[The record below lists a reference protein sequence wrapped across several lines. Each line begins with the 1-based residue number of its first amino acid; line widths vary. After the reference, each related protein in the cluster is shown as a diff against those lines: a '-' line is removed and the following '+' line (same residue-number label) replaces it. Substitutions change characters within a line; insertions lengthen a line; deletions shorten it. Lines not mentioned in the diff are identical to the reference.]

1 MLRIKNLIFILFI
14 SANIF
19 SQQNLSLSEAI
30 IKSLENNYQVQ
41 ISELNLEIAK
51 NNNSWGQAGRYP
63 SLAFSLA
70 QTNRFDDAPS
80 QTGTGNDQYSSN
92 MIMPGIQLNWILFNG
107 FSISLNKKNLQLLE
121 DMTEENFSI
130 VVENTIQAV
139 VLAYYNVLVENEKLD
154 ILQEVKSLSK
164 DRYDYLLAKKELG
177 NSVTYEVLQAK
188 NSFLSDSSNV
198 LLQSLNLKNA
208 KMNLNL
214 LLGESIE
221 TNYSL
226 TNNLEIPTED
236 YEISDLTSK
245 MFANN
250 KNLRNQYINQK
261 ILRNNISLKKS
272 SLYPTISLSS
282 GYDRLNSAIK
292 YEGLDR
298 MTSNS
303 YDYYANFALSYN
315 LFNGGNVKRA
325 IKNARIEQE
334 IGDIQLEEIKN
345 SLSIQLI
352 NTFEFYNIRK
362 QLYLVSEESM
372 KAAELNLQ
380 ISNEKFKSGAINS
393 FNFRDVQLI
402 YQNTAINKLEAI
414 YNLIDSKTELL
425 RLTSGIISVYK

>member
-1 MLRIKNLIFILFI
+1 
-14 SANIF
+14 
-19 SQQNLSLSEAI
+19 
-30 IKSLENNYQVQ
+30 
-41 ISELNLEIAK
+41 
-51 NNNSWGQAGRYP
+51 
-63 SLAFSLA
+63 
-70 QTNRFDDAPS
+70 
-80 QTGTGNDQYSSN
+80 
-92 MIMPGIQLNWILFNG
+92 
-107 FSISLNKKNLQLLE
+107 
-121 DMTEENFSI
+121 
-130 VVENTIQAV
+130 
-139 VLAYYNVLVENEKLD
+139 
-154 ILQEVKSLSK
+154 
-164 DRYDYLLAKKELG
+164 
-177 NSVTYEVLQAK
+177 
-188 NSFLSDSSNV
+188 
-198 LLQSLNLKNA
+198 
-208 KMNLNL
+208 
-214 LLGESIE
+214 
-221 TNYSL
+221 
-226 TNNLEIPTED
+226 
-236 YEISDLTSK
+236 
-245 MFANN
+245 
-250 KNLRNQYINQK
+250 
-261 ILRNNISLKKS
+261 
-272 SLYPTISLSS
+272 
-282 GYDRLNSAIK
+282 
-292 YEGLDR
+292 